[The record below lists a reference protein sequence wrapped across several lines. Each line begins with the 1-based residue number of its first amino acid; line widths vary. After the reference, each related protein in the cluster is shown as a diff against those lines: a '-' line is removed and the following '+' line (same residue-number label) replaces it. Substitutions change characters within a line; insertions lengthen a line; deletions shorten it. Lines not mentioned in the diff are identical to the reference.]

1 MSNSQAVKDF
11 IISFSLQSG
20 GFPPVSEIKDH
31 FQISGYE
38 LKQILRSL
46 VDEKFL
52 ILDYNRYKLG
62 VDPAEYGKGVQEY
75 VSRVRQLPSPD
86 QVDQVKPAKVKQ
98 PAGGSLDKGF
108 LTVIKSL
115 SSPVFFL
122 IGAAMSVLS
131 IWVQHEFWLLFTS
144 SLVWA
149 YFIATIIVLLNAING
164 ARVIHGYQ
172 MTRKLSFMTVLFVI
186 TMLILITGSLQG
198 AFTLVQRNQLQK
210 ASVAAGYTD
219 SADLRK
225 SLESDLRLLDRDLE
239 QQYRDR
245 SLAEK
250 GSDAYRSADLEYR
263 RLKLKRQKVSD
274 EIKALIRSGKSSQ
287 ATEAGNVFEYVFGQ
301 NARWMMGLLLLI
313 TVVFLDLS
321 APLIFSL
328 AIVSK

>member
-86 QVDQVKPAKVKQ
+86 QVDQVKPAKSR
-98 PAGGSLDKGF
+98 PASGGLDKGF
-108 LTVIKSL
+108 LTVISSL

-122 IGAAMSVLS
+122 IGVAMSVLS

-149 YFIATIIVLLNAING
+149 YFIASIIVLLNAIIG

-172 MTRKLSFMTVLFVI
+172 MTRKLSALLVLFVI
-186 TMLILITGSLQG
+186 TMLILVTGSL
-198 AFTLVQRNQLQK
+198 
-210 ASVAAGYTD
+210 
-219 SADLRK
+219 
-225 SLESDLRLLDRDLE
+225 
-239 QQYRDR
+239 
-245 SLAEK
+245 
-250 GSDAYRSADLEYR
+250 
-263 RLKLKRQKVSD
+263 
-274 EIKALIRSGKSSQ
+274 
-287 ATEAGNVFEYVFGQ
+287 
-301 NARWMMGLLLLI
+301 
-313 TVVFLDLS
+313 
-321 APLIFSL
+321 
-328 AIVSK
+328 